1 MAKKLKW
8 LSIIAKVFLT
18 GNTVKKDKCDRCG
31 TDMDKVKMEK
41 SVEYLCPDCTK
52 DDLRKLGDEL
62 LTPKVDEVVG
72 KVNEKIEGNAVK
84 IDETLAK
91 AEEVAGQV
99 EQIKES
105 TQVIKDIF
113 KDKK

>member
-1 MAKKLKW
+1 MAKWKW
-8 LSIIAKVFLT
+8 LSVVAKVFLT
-18 GNTVKKDKCDRCG
+18 GNTVKKYKCDRCG
-31 TDMDKVKMEK
+31 TDMYNVKMEK

-72 KVNEKIEGNAVK
+72 EVNGKIEENATK
-84 IDETLAK
+84 IDEALTK

-99 EQIKES
+99 DQIKES